1 MERSISKATEDNKLI
16 LKDLKLVE
24 RRNSAR
30 RNRILQGTG
39 RGRLE
44 TIEMRWRRAGALRR
58 R

>member
-30 RNRILQGTG
+30 RDGILQGTG
-39 RGRLE
+39 SGRLE
-44 TIEMRWRRAGALRR
+44 TI
-58 R
+58 